1 MLIRNQYRSCN
12 RLYWQPENIEAEAD
26 LARYT
31 FAGQQLWL
39 EFDGL
44 VDDVVM
50 KQPRASKLSPL
61 NIEELYPAVSKIAR
75 IEEGLQKGHREA
87 VQVGQGRIWKVRFH
101 ESESGRRTYL
111 LQSGV
116 GQTASFQLN
125 AEQKIHRITLRTQAP
140 GLTHEI
146 FSRVNASGEFEC
158 VAEGV
163 LVFR

>member
-1 MLIRNQYRSCN
+1 MLIRNQYKSCN

-31 FAGQQLWL
+31 FDGQQLWL

-44 VDDVVM
+44 VDDIVM
-50 KQPRASKLSPL
+50 KQPRASKLYPL
-61 NIEELYPAVSKIAR
+61 NIEQLYPAVSKVAR
-75 IEEGLQKGHREA
+75 IEERLQTGHRHSIQIA
-87 VQVGQGRIWKVRFH
+87 PGRIWKIRFH
-101 ESESGRRTYL
+101 QAESGRRTYL
-111 LQSGV
+111 LQSGA

-125 AEQKIHRITLRTQAP
+125 EERKIHRITLRTQAP

-146 FSRVNASGEFEC
+146 FSRVNDRGEFDC